1 MKLVNTVGRDQ
12 ERGLLLEIGGLAD
25 RLRQLRR
32 AGAVANAAQIKV
44 LTGDLRVKWEE
55 LRRLRAPS
63 AVEASLQRRGHY
75 D

>member
-1 MKLVNTVGRDQ
+1 VKLVNTVGRDQ

-44 LTGDLRVKWEE
+44 LTGDLRAKWEQ

-63 AVEASLQRRGHY
+63 VVEASLSRRGHY